1 MEYNYDE
8 LVEKWRNGEELS
20 EQEEDFL
27 YKKCKERLIAGETI
41 SQTEFWIATDI
52 VDDTWDYGET
62 VEILSHGF
70 ITREL
75 ILTIDD
81 KHYLTYVA
89 WHDDYGIEDE
99 EFVFYEVERKQVL
112 TEKWVEVKKN
122 DGV

>member
-8 LVEKWRNGEELS
+8 LIEKWRSEEEIS
-20 EQEEDFL
+20 EQERKFL
-27 YKKCKERLIAGETI
+27 FKKCKEKLIAGETLGL
-41 SQTEFWIATDI
+41 TEFRIATDI
-52 VDDTWDYGET
+52 ADDTWDYGET
-62 VEILSHGF
+62 VEILSHGS
-70 ITREL
+70 IVREF
-75 ILTIDD
+75 ILTIDG

-112 TEKWVEVKKN
+112 TEKWMEVKKN